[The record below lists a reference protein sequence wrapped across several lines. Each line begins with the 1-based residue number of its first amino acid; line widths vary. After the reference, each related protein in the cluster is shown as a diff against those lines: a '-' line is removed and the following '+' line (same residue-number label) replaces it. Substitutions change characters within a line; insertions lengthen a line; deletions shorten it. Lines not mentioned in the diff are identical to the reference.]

1 MSVLPRCPPCADLL
15 TLTPSC
21 PPHAVLLTLFAR
33 TVLVPSFSH
42 PPPHTVPFML
52 FRLRL
57 MLFPS
62 HCPPRTVVPFPLYHP
77 SILLALSAPC
87 LCLASAVPLG
97 HHTMLSP
104 HSISNVVY
112 LVTTCPSK
120 QLDKHPNML
129 CTWPTHTSIMSNK
142 WLTNIHKLPGLSH
155 FLLPS
160 LFLDLQHAAN
170 GDPLSWSVPITS
182 R

>member
-1 MSVLPRCPPCADLL
+1 MS
-15 TLTPSC
+15 TSC
-21 PPHAVLLTLFAR
+21 C
-33 TVLVPSFSH
+33 
-42 PPPHTVPFML
+42 PPHTVFSHRPCAIFL
-52 FRLRL
+52 TSSS
-57 MLFPS
+57 S
-62 HCPPRTVVPFPLYHP
+62 HCPLHAVPLASHVVPLTLPSSRCRTVVQFPLYHP

-87 LCLASAVPLG
+87 LCLASAVPLR

-120 QLDKHPNML
+120 QLDKHPNTL

-160 LFLDLQHAAN
+160 LFLDLQRAAN
-170 GDPLSWSVPITS
+170 GDPSSWSVPITS